1 VAPKALYTSVLVIG
15 ELRRGIE
22 GIRRRDDRQAKAYED
37 WLEQVRLAFAGRIL
51 DIDERIAEEWGRL
64 NVPDPLP
71 AIDGLLAAT
80 SKVHGLTFVTRN
92 AADVLRTGIAT
103 IDPTNPDLGGRRIR

>member
-1 VAPKALYTSVLVIG
+1 MAWIGTVAPNALYTSVLVIG

-22 GIRRRDDRQAKAYED
+22 GVRRRDNRQAKAYES
-37 WLEQVRLAFAGRIL
+37 WLEHVRLAFAGRIL

-80 SKVHGLTFVTRN
+80 SKVHGFTFVTRN
-92 AADVLRTGIAT
+92 VADISRSGVSV
-103 IDPTNPDLGGRRIR
+103 IDPFLN

>member
-22 GIRRRDDRQAKAYED
+22 GIRRRDDRQAKAYEN

-80 SKVHGLTFVTRN
+80 AKVHSLALATRN
-92 AADVLRTGIAT
+92 VADVSRTGVST
-103 IDPTNPDLGGRRIR
+103 IDPFSWRRGSA